1 MSALLGTNKITY
13 SQQKRPEIG
22 TYGNK
27 WKTKQKVGG
36 RYWVRTNDFHRVK
49 VFKCKIEGID

>member
-49 VFKCKIEGID
+49 VFDYKIA